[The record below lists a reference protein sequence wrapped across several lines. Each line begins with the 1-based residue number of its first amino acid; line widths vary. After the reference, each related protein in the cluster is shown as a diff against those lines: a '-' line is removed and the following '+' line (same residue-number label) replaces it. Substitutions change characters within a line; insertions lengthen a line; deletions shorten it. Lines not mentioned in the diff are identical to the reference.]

1 MVKGS
6 VPGATVAA
14 LIGHGGM
21 AKLTVCLIIGTVMVQ
36 LAPHKG
42 LTHARLNGQ
51 THGPQLTGTATH
63 TLQGSQRLRT
73 KSP

>member
-6 VPGATVAA
+6 LPGATVAA

-36 LAPHKG
+36 L
-42 LTHARLNGQ
+42 
-51 THGPQLTGTATH
+51 
-63 TLQGSQRLRT
+63 
-73 KSP
+73 